1 MGRKALFL
9 FSEKAMSNQLPQ
21 INERTPKWFALSLTV
36 WIAILAA
43 LPQILPAFGIDPLSP
58 EVQRI
63 VQAISG
69 LVSIV
74 AVIAASVTEKTAL
87 MPPAKAPD
95 DPTGGS
101 SGVIKALL
109 VCILMGLGIV
119 SPLAFHG
126 CAQTE
131 ENRVAQ
137 SVIAT
142 KVAADTA
149 LHLHA
154 AGVTTPEQELVILG
168 MLRDAARAED
178 AYYDAIRAGDGA
190 KLAAAKA
197 AWAVASQRLTAE
209 LAKYPVP
216 QTKPIVIPPIPP
228 AQPQNTTQPG

>member
-1 MGRKALFL
+1 
-9 FSEKAMSNQLPQ
+9 MSNTPQLPQ

-43 LPQILPAFGIDPLSP
+43 LPQILPAFGIDPFAA

-69 LVSIV
+69 VISIV
-74 AVIAASVTEKTAL
+74 AVIAASVTERTAL
-87 MPPAKAPD
+87 MPQAKPPE

-101 SGVIKALL
+101 SGVIKSLL
-109 VCILMGLGIV
+109 VLLLLGALV
-119 SPLAFHG
+119 ASPAASTG

-154 AGVTTPEQELVILG
+154 AGVTTPEQERVILG

-190 KLAAAKA
+190 ALARAKA

-216 QTKPIVIPPIPP
+216 NTKPIVIPP
-228 AQPQNTTQPG
+228 ATQPG